1 VKFYRLIITGDKV
14 NFGGIFETLQTIGKF
29 ILESKDIIFETSMSI
44 EDIWSNFISKG
55 NTEADIIIYEVSNIE
70 QDIRGL
76 FILDWIKREQFI
88 ERSKPVQEEY
98 QNRLQAM
105 DSIISDAINI
115 AQKSKEGGELSKW
128 QQIKKKLRPKK
139 NQS

>member
-29 ILESKDIIFETSMSI
+29 IMESKDIIFETSMSI

-76 FILDWIKREQFI
+76 FILDWIKRDQFI

>member
-1 VKFYRLIITGDKV
+1 MKFYRLIITGDKV

>member
-29 ILESKDIIFETSMSI
+29 IMESKDIIFETSMSI

-115 AQKSKEGGELSKW
+115 AQKNKEGGELSKW

>member
-1 VKFYRLIITGDKV
+1 MKFYRLIITGDKV

-29 ILESKDIIFETSMSI
+29 IMESKDIIFETSMSI